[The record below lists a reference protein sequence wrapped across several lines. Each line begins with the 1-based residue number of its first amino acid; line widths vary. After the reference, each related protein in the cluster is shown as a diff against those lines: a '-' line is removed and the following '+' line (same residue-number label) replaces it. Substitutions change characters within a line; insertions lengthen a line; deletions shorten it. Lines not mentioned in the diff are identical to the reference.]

1 MNKLFSASLALLLG
15 WSGTALAQ
23 NEEDALR
30 YTRFGLQGSAR
41 IQGIGGAQ
49 TALGADISTMA
60 TNPAG
65 LGMFRR
71 SEGNFSLGFTNNS
84 TSSLFMG
91 NTTPDERTTF
101 NIPQGGVVFSNRK
114 DDSDGSDWRGTA
126 FGVSITRLNNFN
138 NQTTYNGT
146 VQPPNTIVDYFAEQ
160 ANLNGRTEAD
170 LDAEFGDYVSLEG
183 LAYGTYLINF
193 KDIYGNTVA
202 DAQPLY
208 SEGDIT
214 QIEELERRG
223 SQNQIDLAFGTSF
236 RDKIYLGASFGI
248 VTSNFT
254 QERIFRESGYFIER
268 LEQVD
273 EDTDEIVS
281 DGNYSLE
288 LRDEFNTE
296 GAGVNLKIGVI
307 VRPIDAIRF
316 GVSIQTPTAY
326 NFIETYD
333 RSLYS
338 TLNTTE
344 NGLDN
349 YSATELPG
357 EFSYQLTTPFRANTG
372 LAVFLGKYGFI
383 TADAE
388 FVDYSNM
395 RFSEDEDDSG
405 FGSYFSGINSR
416 ISETYKSAMNYR
428 IGAEGRY
435 EVFRLRAGYAI
446 SESPYKNSAFDA
458 KVNIFTLGAGVRLQK
473 YYADIAYAHTTG
485 NSLYSPYTFSNGEGN
500 PVVDIENKQSNVMFT
515 VGMNF

>member
-71 SEGNFSLGFTNNS
+71 SEANFSLGFTNNS
-84 TSSLFMG
+84 TNALYSNNL
-91 NTTPDERTTF
+91 TPDERTTF
-101 NIPQGGVVFSNRK
+101 NVPQGGVVFSNRK
-114 DDSDGSDWRGTA
+114 ADGDASDWRGTA

-138 NQTTYNGT
+138 NQITYNGT

-160 ANLNGRTEAD
+160 ANLNGRTEDD
-170 LDAEFGDYVSLEG
+170 LDDEFNDGFTSLEG
-183 LAYGTYLINF
+183 LAYGTFLINYE
-193 KDIYGNTVA
+193 DIYGEPVT
-202 DAQPLY
+202 DAQPLW
-208 SEGDIT
+208 SEGDIE
-214 QIEELERRG
+214 QMEELERRG
-223 SQNQIDLAFGTSF
+223 SLNQIDFAFGTSF
-236 RDKIYLGASFGI
+236 RDKVYLGASLGI

-254 QERIFRESGYFIER
+254 QERIFRESGYYIER
-268 LEQVD
+268 LQQVD
-273 EDTDEIVS
+273 EETDEIVS

-288 LRDEFNTE
+288 LRDEFTTE
-296 GAGVNLKIGVI
+296 SAGVNLKIGVI
-307 VRPIDAIRF
+307 VRPVDAIRF

-326 NFIETYD
+326 TFIETYD
-333 RSLYS
+333 RSLYTS
-338 TLNTTE
+338 LNTDFAQE
-344 NGLDN
+344 N
-349 YSATELPG
+349 YSAAEMPG

-395 RFSEDEDDSG
+395 RFSEDEDGSG
-405 FGSYFSGINSR
+405 FGSYFSGVNSR
-416 ISETYKSAMNYR
+416 IDEIYKSAMNYR

-458 KVNIFTLGAGVRLQK
+458 KINTLTLGAGVRLQK
-473 YYADIAYAHTTG
+473 YYADVAYARTTG
-485 NSLYSPYTFSNGEGN
+485 DSLYSPYTFANGEGN
-500 PVVDIENKQSNVMFT
+500 PVVELDNKQTNVMFT